1 MPLHH
6 PELNFPNS
14 TLWVAV
20 RVVDNLGWK
29 LDVWLLTLRQK
40 TAFPLLL
47 YNTTQEVDGFTTS
60 ANEPLS
66 TFSQSTF

>member
-47 YNTTQEVDGFTTS
+47 YNTTCLFASLQLE
-60 ANEPLS
+60 L
-66 TFSQSTF
+66 